1 MDRKRTRGGE
11 YKREIQNI
19 AGARGKEKETDTTD
33 EVDYR
38 EVMKAIGRE
47 GQKEGEGKSK
57 IWYSV
62 PYIFS
67 K

>member
-1 MDRKRTRGGE
+1 ML
-11 YKREIQNI
+11 
-19 AGARGKEKETDTTD
+19 GATEKEADTAD
-33 EVDYR
+33 ELDYR

-57 IWYSV
+57 IWYVV
-62 PYIFS
+62 PYIFF